1 MKKLLSILFILIYLV
16 NIIGSISIFLFQQS
30 RHRSEVWSQIKSKI
44 SSEEISVIHL
54 SKSEMAQA
62 LHFEDNTNEFYY
74 KGELY
79 DIIRTTETYD
89 SLIIYCLNDKT
100 EEKLKEKFVKENS
113 KTNENSNSQKR
124 IELKLFNLIAQINN
138 KIDLLYFY
146 QTDNINVY
154 IANFNYST
162 NFFPELQT
170 PPPKIHS

>member
-1 MKKLLSILFILIYLV
+1 
-16 NIIGSISIFLFQQS
+16 
-30 RHRSEVWSQIKSKI
+30 
-44 SSEEISVIHL
+44 
-54 SKSEMAQA
+54 MAQA